1 MIDSWINYQ
10 YTNIFGFLIFASIA
24 WLGTKSDIAK
34 DVLALLLVVLLLVPV
49 PLVMYVHFSR
59 SHWIEFIFCG
69 FIQAGLT
76 YLCFLIVRYMFNYHK
91 NSKYI
96 FWE

>member
-34 DVLALLLVVLLLVPV
+34 DILALLLVVLLLVPV

-69 FIQAGLT
+69 FIQGGLT
-76 YLCFLIVRYMFNYHK
+76 YLCFIFVRYMLNYHK

-96 FWE
+96 FWK